1 MKTIKILYLAFVLIS
16 VISCDKDSVGDI
28 PNEPK
33 EVESI
38 PKDGEL
44 PAESL
49 SLAFTVQTQQDQM
62 GDFAD
67 NAMVLFNG
75 KVWSV
80 GGINAYSTPNLSSD
94 VWSSENGKNWVSV
107 TNDKFSERKGHT
119 LTVYD
124 DKMWLIGGVDDLGTF
139 LGEIY
144 FSTDGVNWT
153 MVTALSPTLLTPAY
167 HSTVVFN
174 NKLYVIM
181 DGLDDHVT
189 VLSSSDGI
197 DWNIETDNAFSNRE
211 DFEAVV
217 FENAIYVIG
226 GKHLDS

>member
-1 MKTIKILYLAFVLIS
+1 
-16 VISCDKDSVGDI
+16 
-28 PNEPK
+28 
-33 EVESI
+33 
-38 PKDGEL
+38 
-44 PAESL
+44 
-49 SLAFTVQTQQDQM
+49 
-62 GDFAD
+62 
-67 NAMVLFNG
+67 
-75 KVWSV
+75 
-80 GGINAYSTPNLSSD
+80 
-94 VWSSENGKNWVSV
+94 
-107 TNDKFSERKGHT
+107 
-119 LTVYD
+119 
-124 DKMWLIGGVDDLGTF
+124 
-139 LGEIY
+139 
-144 FSTDGVNWT
+144 

-226 GKHLDS
+226 GKHLDSSFNEIWKSTDGIEWNLVTPSTDIFSPRYSHTATVHNNKVWIVGGVTGPLDETHIDFGTLKIWRIGQNMMVPYLLPKVLFSMRRCPTMRNYGSLEDYSQMPPVRLL